1 MQLVPLTQ
9 VPNQSFTVRL
19 DSSRYDITIKEAR
32 GRMVVDMARDDVV
45 LFRGLVAKTGT
56 PLIPYRYLELG
67 NFVFITDGEV
77 EPYFELFNVSQQLVY
92 LTLAEVEALRAN
104 G

>member
-9 VPNQSFTVRL
+9 TPNQSFTVRL
-19 DSSRYDITIKEAR
+19 DGSRYDITIKEAR
-32 GRMVVDMARDDVV
+32 GRMVVDLVRDDVT
-45 LFRGLVAKTGT
+45 LFQGMAAKTGT
-56 PLIPYRYLELG
+56 PLIPYRYLENG
-67 NFVFITDGEV
+67 NFVFTTDGDV

-92 LTLAEVEALRAN
+92 LTLTEVEALRAN

>member
-1 MQLVPLTQ
+1 
-9 VPNQSFTVRL
+9 
-19 DSSRYDITIKEAR
+19 
-32 GRMVVDMARDDVV
+32 
-45 LFRGLVAKTGT
+45 LVAKTGT
-56 PLIPYRYLELG
+56 PLIPYRYLENG
-67 NFVFITDGEV
+67 NFVFTTDGEL